1 MTRFLER
8 WSYFM
13 TKLFCG
19 IDVAKFEHVA
29 SIYDPSNGEIV
40 LDSLHFDNSV
50 KGFKSLL
57 SHLSKLNKSKEVIVG
72 FESTGHYHQALF
84 NYLTISKYK
93 CYLINPYMTNKFRS
107 ISLRDAKNDHID
119 SRAIAQFLSFEY
131 SNLVNE
137 DFLSNELKEL
147 ALQRKFL
154 MTDSSKMKIKLKS
167 YLDRVFP
174 ELETIV
180 DINRNAI
187 RAILKE
193 YPTALDISKVRIDHL
208 KKLAR
213 EASKGRYSLSKIDLV
228 KEIATSSIGFYS
240 EAIGLNIVQCI
251 ETLELKEK
259 QIDIIEK
266 SIISHPLV
274 IESPLHKIK
283 GLNNIEIGYIM
294 SAIISIDRFSSSK
307 KLIAYAGL
315 DPKIRQSGTWQANK
329 TRMSKRGSKLLR
341 YSLIWSAYNMTR
353 FEGPMKRYY
362 ETKISQGKSHYNALG
377 HCAAKLCRWIYWTL
391 NNPDKDFIVK

>member
-1 MTRFLER
+1 
-8 WSYFM
+8 M

-19 IDVAKFEHVA
+19 IDVAKYEHVA
-29 SIYDPSNGEIV
+29 SVYDPAAGEIV
-40 LDSLHFDNSV
+40 LDSLHFDNND

-57 SHLSKLNKSKEVIVG
+57 SRLSKLNKSREVVIG

-84 NYLTISKYK
+84 NHLTTSKYK

-119 SRAIAQFLSFEY
+119 SRVIAQFLSFEY

-137 DFLSNELKEL
+137 EFLVNELKEL

-180 DINRNAI
+180 DVHRNAI

-193 YPTALDISKVRIDHL
+193 YPTAKDISKVRIDHL
-208 KKLAR
+208 KKLAK
-213 EASKGRYSLSKIDLV
+213 EASKGRYSLSKIKLV
-228 KEIATSSIGFYS
+228 KETAKSSIGFYS
-240 EAIGLNIVQCI
+240 EAIGLNIIQCI
-251 ETLELKEK
+251 ETLELKER

-274 IESPLHKIK
+274 IKSPLHKIQ
-283 GLNNIEIGYIM
+283 GISDIEIGYIM

-315 DPKIRQSGTWQANK
+315 DPKIRQSGTWQANT
-329 TRMSKRGSKLLR
+329 TRMSKRGNKLLR

-353 FEGPMKRYY
+353 YDGPMKRYY

-377 HCAAKLCRWIYWTL
+377 HCAAKLCRWIYWIL
-391 NNPDKDFIVK
+391 NNPDKDFTAE